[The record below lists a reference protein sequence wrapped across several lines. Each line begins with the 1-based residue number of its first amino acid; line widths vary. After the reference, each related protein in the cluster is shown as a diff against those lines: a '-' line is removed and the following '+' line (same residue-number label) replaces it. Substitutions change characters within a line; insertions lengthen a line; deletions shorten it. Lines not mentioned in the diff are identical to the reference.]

1 MNNQEAKFDVVE
13 TLALIGQ
20 ATAFWQ
26 SLNPTKL
33 ENMCEP
39 GMDDIG
45 EPEKSKAA

>member
-26 SLNPTKL
+26 SLDPKKL
-33 ENMCEP
+33 DEMCEP
-39 GMDDIG
+39 EMDNLG
-45 EPEKSKAA
+45 EPRAGQAA

>member
-26 SLNPTKL
+26 SLDPKKL
-33 ENMCEP
+33 DDMCTP
-39 GMDDIG
+39 DMDNTG
-45 EPEKSKAA
+45 EPRTEQAA